1 MLILVLK
8 WVVRVSLPRQNS
20 IIRVVLRL
28 MDTTPKEM
36 KDMLDLLITNG
47 QIIDGA
53 GGPGFYASVGV
64 RGEDVEIIRGDVSHV
79 EAARVIDATGHVVS
93 PGFIDVHSHGGFTIL
108 KEPLHEPK
116 VRQGVTTELIGIDGN
131 SAAPFKTQE
140 DLHRFIEM
148 DAGLNDRPPMPTD
161 WSSVADFLALYNNNV
176 SVNICYIL
184 GNSPVRIWSVGWD
197 DRPATGAEIED
208 MKSVIREAME
218 DGAFG
223 LSTGLDYPPGGYA
236 DTNELIELSKTT
248 SAQGGFYHTHTRA
261 SLKSQ
266 GLLAP
271 WHEAIEIGRKSGI
284 PVHLTHY
291 RQSAQGVGSHLDY
304 IGLVEDAR
312 AEGMDV
318 TFDCYPYIYSSTRAT
333 IELPLWTMD
342 GGPERIFE
350 VISNPDDRARLVA
363 EMKSGGRDATAN
375 WLTNLQKEHNKQY
388 EGLSVKEIGRM
399 RGQDPVEAFLDIL
412 LDDGLDLCI
421 VGVGTNANTLP
432 AFVSHPC
439 GMVGSDAVLMGEFPS
454 PRTYGCFPVILA
466 ENVRAEKQLRLP
478 EAIRKMTSFPAQRL
492 GLKTR
497 GLLRD
502 GYKADI
508 TIFNPETVKAPATR
522 ENPKQFPVGIPYV
535 IVNGKVVVDEGQH
548 SGQLP
553 GRALR
558 FGQD

>member
-1 MLILVLK
+1 
-8 WVVRVSLPRQNS
+8 
-20 IIRVVLRL
+20 
-28 MDTTPKEM
+28 
-36 KDMLDLLITNG
+36 MLDLLITNG
-47 QIIDGA
+47 QIIDGT
-53 GGPGFYASVGV
+53 GSPGFYASVGV

-350 VISNPDDRARLVA
+350 VISKPRRQGQIGGGDEVRRP
-363 EMKSGGRDATAN
+363 GRD
-375 WLTNLQKEHNKQY
+375 
-388 EGLSVKEIGRM
+388 
-399 RGQDPVEAFLDIL
+399 GQLADQ
-412 LDDGLDLCI
+412 
-421 VGVGTNANTLP
+421 
-432 AFVSHPC
+432 
-439 GMVGSDAVLMGEFPS
+439 PS
-454 PRTYGCFPVILA
+454 
-466 ENVRAEKQLRLP
+466 ERAQQ
-478 EAIRKMTSFPAQRL
+478 AIRGPIGEGNR
-492 GLKTR
+492 
-497 GLLRD
+497 
-502 GYKADI
+502 ADAG
-508 TIFNPETVKAPATR
+508 PGP
-522 ENPKQFPVGIPYV
+522 G
-535 IVNGKVVVDEGQH
+535 G
-548 SGQLP
+548 SLP
-553 GRALR
+553 GHTTGRR
-558 FGQD
+558 P

>member
-1 MLILVLK
+1 
-8 WVVRVSLPRQNS
+8 
-20 IIRVVLRL
+20 
-28 MDTTPKEM
+28 
-36 KDMLDLLITNG
+36 MLDLLITNG

-79 EAARVIDATGHVVS
+79 EAARIIDATGHVVS

-148 DAGLNDRPPMPTD
+148 DAGLNDRPPMPAD
-161 WSSVADFLALYNNNV
+161 WSSVAEFLALYNNNV

-197 DRPATGAEIED
+197 DRPATGSEIED

-248 SAQGGFYHTHTRA
+248 AAQGGFYHTHTRA

-350 VISNPDDRARLVA
+350 VLSNPDDRARLVA

-508 TIFNPETVKAPATR
+508 VIFNPETVKAPATR
-522 ENPKQFPVGIPYV
+522 ENPKQFPLGIPYV
-535 IVNGKVVVDEGQH
+535 IINGKVVVDEGQH

-558 FGQD
+558 FGRD

>member
-1 MLILVLK
+1 
-8 WVVRVSLPRQNS
+8 
-20 IIRVVLRL
+20 
-28 MDTTPKEM
+28 
-36 KDMLDLLITNG
+36 MLDLLITNG

-148 DAGLNDRPPMPTD
+148 DAGLNDRPPMPAD

-350 VISNPDDRARLVA
+350 VLSNPDDRARLVA

-421 VGVGTNANTLP
+421 VGVGYQRQYPARFCVSPLRHGRQRRSAHGRVPQPPHLRLLPRNPRRERTRRKAAPPPRGHPQDDLLPRPAPGPQDPWPPPRRLQGRHHNLQPGNRQSPRHPRKPQAVPPRHPLRHSQRQSRSRRRPTLRP
-432 AFVSHPC
+432 TPRPSPPLRPRLTPKIPSPGRRRGGPVPSP
-439 GMVGSDAVLMGEFPS
+439 SMGE
-454 PRTYGCFPVILA
+454 G
-466 ENVRAEKQLRLP
+466 
-478 EAIRKMTSFPAQRL
+478 
-492 GLKTR
+492 
-497 GLLRD
+497 
-502 GYKADI
+502 
-508 TIFNPETVKAPATR
+508 
-522 ENPKQFPVGIPYV
+522 
-535 IVNGKVVVDEGQH
+535 
-548 SGQLP
+548 
-553 GRALR
+553 
-558 FGQD
+558 

>member
-1 MLILVLK
+1 
-8 WVVRVSLPRQNS
+8 
-20 IIRVVLRL
+20 
-28 MDTTPKEM
+28 
-36 KDMLDLLITNG
+36 MLDLLITNG

-197 DRPATGAEIED
+197 DRPATGSEIED

-508 TIFNPETVKAPATR
+508 VNLQPGNRQGPRHPRKPQAVPPRHPLRHSQRQSRSRRRPTLRPTPRPSPPLRPRLTRHCPSFSCPEHGNPSPR
-522 ENPKQFPVGIPYV
+522 RW
-535 IVNGKVVVDEGQH
+535 
-548 SGQLP
+548 
-553 GRALR
+553 GRSC
-558 FGQD
+558 

>member
-1 MLILVLK
+1 
-8 WVVRVSLPRQNS
+8 
-20 IIRVVLRL
+20 
-28 MDTTPKEM
+28 
-36 KDMLDLLITNG
+36 
-47 QIIDGA
+47 
-53 GGPGFYASVGV
+53 
-64 RGEDVEIIRGDVSHV
+64 
-79 EAARVIDATGHVVS
+79 
-93 PGFIDVHSHGGFTIL
+93 
-108 KEPLHEPK
+108 
-116 VRQGVTTELIGIDGN
+116 
-131 SAAPFKTQE
+131 
-140 DLHRFIEM
+140 M

-197 DRPATGAEIED
+197 DRPATGSEIED

-248 SAQGGFYHTHTRA
+248 AAQGGFYHTHTRA

-350 VISNPDDRARLVA
+350 VLSNPDDRARVIA
-363 EMKSGGRDATAN
+363 DMKSAGHRNPAAN

-388 EGLSVKEIGRM
+388 EGLSVEGSRARCAARTLLRPFSTYI
-399 RGQDPVEAFLDIL
+399 

-421 VGVGTNANTLP
+421 VGVGYQRPDAARLRIPSVRHGRQRRRPNGR
-432 AFVSHPC
+432 VS
-439 GMVGSDAVLMGEFPS
+439 
-454 PRTYGCFPVILA
+454 
-466 ENVRAEKQLRLP
+466 
-478 EAIRKMTSFPAQRL
+478 
-492 GLKTR
+492 
-497 GLLRD
+497 
-502 GYKADI
+502 
-508 TIFNPETVKAPATR
+508 
-522 ENPKQFPVGIPYV
+522 
-535 IVNGKVVVDEGQH
+535 
-548 SGQLP
+548 
-553 GRALR
+553 
-558 FGQD
+558 